1 MDVAIHHLMLIGNAS
16 LSPKEGVE
24 NKLQSSK
31 IKHILSAHELKT
43 EWLLKS
49 GHNDTLIDVRGALH
63 PHATPVALYPP
74 LNTLYLNHFERLVIA
89 CMSVF

>member
-1 MDVAIHHLMLIGNAS
+1 MDVAIHHLMLTGNAS
-16 LSPKEGVE
+16 LSRNEGVE
-24 NKLQSSK
+24 NKLQSHK
-31 IKHILSAHELKT
+31 IKRILSTPELKT

-74 LNTLYLNHFERLVIA
+74 LN
-89 CMSVF
+89 S